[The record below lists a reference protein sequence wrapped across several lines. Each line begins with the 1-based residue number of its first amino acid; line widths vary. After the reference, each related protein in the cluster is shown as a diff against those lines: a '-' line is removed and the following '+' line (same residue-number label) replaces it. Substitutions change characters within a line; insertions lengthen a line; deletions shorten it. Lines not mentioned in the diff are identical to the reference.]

1 MQKIFQIVIVVF
13 LSLSFSQ
20 TAFAAYESRFD
31 ALNFEPAVDGG
42 DYFTVY
48 GSDTLAAGQ
57 GHAGFYLDY
66 ANKPLEFSGTGGF
79 AGTRQSV
86 IDHMIVMNNFGA
98 IGLSN
103 WFTVGLNVPV
113 VGYSWFYSDEPVAA
127 PSATPDKAA
136 MMGDLEAMM
145 KFRILDINAHKV
157 GLALVPHFTLPT
169 GDVVRYAGSGHVTG
183 GGTLVTE
190 FQFHERFNMAL
201 NVGAVLRDNV
211 LRHGVDMGHQLTAGL
226 AANIKLSKYFQAI
239 VESYGATGLTDFF
252 NSATTPLEAGGG
264 VRYYVGDSG
273 FAFDVGGTAGLIDGV
288 GSPRFRGFLGLKYT
302 SPVKED
308 CAPVAP
314 DPRIQ
319 GNKIV
324 LFGKIFYDTNKATIK
339 SVSYPVLDDVADVLN
354 KHSEITLVEV
364 QGHTDARA
372 SDAYNLKL
380 SQARAESAVNYLV
393 GKGIVA
399 GRLRAM
405 GYGESRPIASNETV
419 EGMSQNRRTE
429 FIIISSTKGEYTS
442 EKTAQAPAPS
452 APVAATTPT
461 PTPATPAASTS
472 SPANVTEYPNY
483 SYPAPT
489 N

>member
-1 MQKIFQIVIVVF
+1 MKKIFQIVILLLLSSG
-13 LSLSFSQ
+13 LSLPV
-20 TAFAAYESRFD
+20 FAAYESRFD
-31 ALNFEPAVDGG
+31 AINFEPAVDGG

-48 GSDTLAAGQ
+48 GSDTLAASQ
-57 GHAGFYLDY
+57 GHLGFYLDY
-66 ANKPLEFSGTGGF
+66 ANRPLEFSGTGGF

-86 IDHMIVMNNFGA
+86 IDHMVVMNNFGA
-98 IGLSN
+98 IGLTN
-103 WFTVGLNVPV
+103 WFTVGLNIPV

-127 PSATPDKAA
+127 PSGTADKAA
-136 MMGDLEAMM
+136 MMGDLEVMM
-145 KFRILDINAHKV
+145 KFRILDINEHKV

-183 GGTLVTE
+183 GGTFVTE
-190 FQFHERFNMAL
+190 FQLHERFNMAL

-211 LRHGVDMGHQLTAGL
+211 LRHGVDMDHQLTAGL
-226 AANIKLSKYFQAI
+226 AANIKLSRYWQAI
-239 VESYGATGLTDFF
+239 VESYGSTGLTDFF

-264 VRYYVGDSG
+264 VRYYFGDSG
-273 FAFDVGGTAGLIDGV
+273 FALDAGGTAGLIDGV
-288 GSPRFRGFLGLKYT
+288 GSPSFRGFFGLKYT
-302 SPVKED
+302 TPVKEN
-308 CAPVAP
+308 CAPAP

-339 SVSYPVLDDVADVLN
+339 PVSYPVLDDVADVLN
-354 KHSEITLVEV
+354 KHPEITLVEV

-380 SQARAESAVNYLV
+380 SQARAESAMNYLV

-399 GRLRAM
+399 SRLRAM
-405 GYGESRPIASNETV
+405 GYGESHPIASNDTV

-429 FIIISSTKGEYTS
+429 FIIISSTSGEYTS
-442 EKTAQAPAPS
+442 EKTTQAPVSSEPVVTTAPQAVPASTPS
-452 APVAATTPT
+452 AP
-461 PTPATPAASTS
+461 S
-472 SPANVTEYPNY
+472 SANVTEYPNY

>member
-1 MQKIFQIVIVVF
+1 MKKSLRILSLIL
-13 LSLSFSQ
+13 LSLSLTWPS
-20 TAFAAYESRFD
+20 FAAYESRFD

-48 GSDTLAAGQ
+48 GSDTLAASQ
-57 GHAGFYLDY
+57 GHVGFYLDY
-66 ANKPLEFSGTGGF
+66 ANRPLQFSGTGGF
-79 AGTRQSV
+79 AGARQSV

-98 IGLSN
+98 LGLTD
-103 WFTVGLNVPV
+103 WFSVGLNVPV
-113 VGYSWFYSDEPVAA
+113 VGYNWFFSDMPVAA
-127 PSATPDKAA
+127 PSGTADKAA
-136 MMGDLEAMM
+136 MMGDLEVML
-145 KFRILDINAHKV
+145 KFRLVDINKHKV

-201 NVGAVLRDNV
+201 NLGAVLRDNV
-211 LRHGVDMGHQLTAGL
+211 LRHGVDMNHQAIAGV
-226 AANIKLSKYFQAI
+226 AANIKLAKSFQVI
-239 VESYGATGLTDFF
+239 VESFTSTVITDFF
-252 NSATTPLEAGGG
+252 NSSTTPLEAGAGM
-264 VRYYVGDSG
+264 RYYFGDSG
-273 FAFDVGGTAGLIDGV
+273 FALDAGGTAGLIDGV

-302 SPVKED
+302 APVKD
-308 CAPVAP
+308 CEPAP

-339 SVSYPVLDDVADVLN
+339 SVSYPVLDDVVDVLN
-354 KHSEITLVEV
+354 KHPEITLVEV

-393 GKGIVA
+393 GKGIA
-399 GRLRAM
+399 ASRLRAV
-405 GYGESRPIASNETV
+405 GYGEAQPIASNDTV

-429 FIIISSTKGEYTS
+429 FIIISSTSGEYTS
-442 EKTAQAPAPS
+442 EQAAQAPVVSEPVVTTTTTTAPTTTT
-452 APVAATTPT
+452 TTP
-461 PTPATPAASTS
+461 S
-472 SPANVTEYPNY
+472 SGSVTEYPNY